1 MTGYK
6 IHSAVVAEHTL
17 LPRRRL
23 KQILG
28 QCLKTTLHTSS
39 DACDICV
46 EEDKNDLH
54 EFIIPFFF
62 AGVEIINQK
71 CCCLLNFRGK
81 MLIQQL
87 F

>member
-28 QCLKTTLHTSS
+28 QYLKTTLHTLS

-54 EFIIPFFF
+54 EFIIPFF

-71 CCCLLNFRGK
+71 CCCLLSFRGK
-81 MLIQQL
+81 C
-87 F
+87 